1 MDQFN
6 SAEARALLDTIY
18 TIRELQADGTAGLSL
33 PRIVVVGDR
42 SAGKSSVLEA
52 ISRVRFGPVESG
64 HSTRFATELVLRKAA
79 HSKVSVRIRWADE
92 FSPGSKPQPNQDRTR
107 FDKDS
112 LPKIISQAEEIMRG
126 PTFTPSRLSTSRA
139 LPQRDRGPDARG
151 EGDSGPAGRELY
163 GAEKQHRLGCR
174 VSQRAGEP
182 DGTRARQATTR
193 PESVPSTSLPSPTWP
208 ARAPRIKKNCLRL
221 VNGYDKT
228 YKLALGWHVL
238 HNLPQQGQKTS
249 ADDRD
254 AKKDAFFREGRWG
267 SISPPRRGAE
277 ELRKKLSKVLL
288 EHIRLGLPN
297 VVSKIEE
304 SLRDREKRLE
314 RVGKSSRETT
324 DEVRSY
330 LLDIPDRFQRLGRD
344 GIEGR
349 YADSFFG
356 DLYDGGRKIRAQLRN
371 LNSAFGETLSGKGAK
386 YSILS
391 DAGGLFAARENG
403 RLPEMLQPFLGLY
416 SRFPDPEPIAE
427 EELCRR
433 LNLLASINGG
443 MELPGAPNSG
453 LVAQLFKEQAQPW
466 RDIAALHLEL
476 VSNYTKSFVEQL
488 IGHVI
493 AGSSGSEPALAD
505 GGPATNRTVVAVLC
519 GLVDP
524 FFEAKAEVLR
534 AKLDELLRPYTT
546 GFNIPLELKPE
557 MSGQYGIG

>member
-1 MDQFN
+1 MTKAGLEVEAPQPPVPTENAGLDPAAMDQFN

-112 LPKIISQAEEIMRG
+112 LPKIISQAEEIMRVG
-126 PTFTPSRLSTSRA
+126 SEPEDFPKNILSNELASQTVLERA
-139 LPQRDRGPDARG
+139 KHH
-151 EGDSGPAGRELY
+151 GPAGKRTIGVVTKPDL
-163 GAEKQHRLGCR
+163 
-174 VSQRAGEP
+174 AGP
-182 DGTRARQATTR
+182 GTTD
-193 PESVPSTSLPSPTWP
+193 
-208 ARAPRIKKNCLRL
+208 KKNCLRL

-228 YKLALGWHVL
+228 YRLALSWHVL

-288 EHIRLGLPN
+288 EHIRLGLPK

-324 DEVRSY
+324 DEMRSY
-330 LLDIPDRFQRLGRD
+330 LLDIADRFQRLARD

-349 YADSFFG
+349 YADPFFG

-371 LNSAFGETLSGKGAK
+371 LNSVFGETLSGKGAK

-391 DAGGLFAARENG
+391 DAGGLFAAQENG
-403 RLPEMLQPFLGLY
+403 RLPEMLQSFLGLY

-476 VSNYTKSFVEQL
+476 VSNYTKSFVKQL

>member
-112 LPKIISQAEEIMRG
+112 LPKIISQAEEIMRVG
-126 PTFTPSRLSTSRA
+126 S
-139 LPQRDRGPDARG
+139 
-151 EGDSGPAGRELY
+151 
-163 GAEKQHRLGCR
+163 
-174 VSQRAGEP
+174 EP
-182 DGTRARQATTR
+182 EDF
-193 PESVPSTSLPSPTWP
+193 P
-208 ARAPRIKKNCLRL
+208 KNILC
-221 VNGYDKT
+221 
-228 YKLALGWHVL
+228 LALGWHVL

-493 AGSSGSEPALAD
+493 AGSSGSESALAD